1 MTWSETLIHSF
12 ATEQAQSLALALI
25 ALDLKMRWYAAVALR
40 AVMYH
45 SVKVLF
51 KLRTC
56 VGSLHFVRALFT

>member
-12 ATEQAQSLALALI
+12 ATEQSQSLASALI
-25 ALDLKMRWYAAVALR
+25 ALDLKRRLYAAAALC

-51 KLRTC
+51 K
-56 VGSLHFVRALFT
+56 